1 MSFVTRLVPLFALL
15 VTAFCGP
22 ALAWDYEVGTSL
34 VCDTRAQVERFAV
47 LFSGDAPAAIQA
59 INTEEQNPS
68 ACALLDVVYVRGAQI
83 AMARHGDNAFEVV
96 RTWWWASQPTAA
108 SARSGRPPISRCS
121 MSRNLR
127 SERAPQLR
135 FGFRSTS
142 ACVRQDAFLNTHMNA
157 NASTT
162 EFARPTRS

>member
-96 RTWWWASQPTAA
+96 RILVVGIATDSGIRPLRPAA
-108 SARSGRPPISRCS
+108 YFSLFHVKELA
-121 MSRNLR
+121 
-127 SERAPQLR
+127 
-135 FGFRSTS
+135 
-142 ACVRQDAFLNTHMNA
+142 V
-157 NASTT
+157 
-162 EFARPTRS
+162 

>member
-1 MSFVTRLVPLFALL
+1 MSFVTRLVPLFTLL

-68 ACALLDVVYVRGAQI
+68 ACALVDVAFVRGAQI
-83 AMARHGDNAFEVV
+83 AMARHGDNSFEIVRILVV
-96 RTWWWASQPTAA
+96 GIATDSGIRPLRPAA
-108 SARSGRPPISRCS
+108 YFSLFHVKELA
-121 MSRNLR
+121 
-127 SERAPQLR
+127 
-135 FGFRSTS
+135 
-142 ACVRQDAFLNTHMNA
+142 V
-157 NASTT
+157 
-162 EFARPTRS
+162 